1 VVVWYLTVCE
11 KYFNNNKVKKI
22 SSLVLSFSLLF
33 VSVVPAFAQTSK
45 AEDVLGISTSTVNP
59 QIPATAEGP
68 GFILPDSPLFPLD
81 QLKQALRLTFALS
94 PEAKAVVHSEIAGER
109 MAELRY
115 MLARNNQ
122 DGIRIDLNGISQN
135 LSAASDDVAAIQLT
149 GRDATAVAK
158 LLNENIKT
166 KIAVFDTLENQSG
179 GPLRSLV
186 AATSDSLSLAKAKVD
201 DALPSDLM
209 ANEVRDDLLRQTVRN
224 TQQAQ
229 YAEDI
234 LKNTVAVLGAK
245 APANKDQAQKIKEAL
260 ENASKFVSVPQNS
273 PSK

>member
-1 VVVWYLTVCE
+1 M
-11 KYFNNNKVKKI
+11 KKI